1 MLTALFYYWL
11 IGVLFTCF
19 VLYVFKQQEV
29 YEELYEE
36 FLVECEKDGIDS
48 TLITYGVFEIIGW
61 IVSFIIIPL
70 IYPAILMYWLRK

>member
-19 VLYVFKQQEV
+19 ILYVFKQQEV

-36 FLVECEKDGIDS
+36 FLVDCEKDGIDP
-48 TLITYGVFEIIGW
+48 TLVTYSVFEVIGW

-70 IYPAILMYWLRK
+70 IYPAILMCWFRK